1 MFVLLMVQPSTLTR
15 LTPSQDFPLGV
26 VAHSDG
32 DVVYHSTTDAI
43 LGPEWTDFSC
53 P

>member
-1 MFVLLMVQPSTLTR
+1 MPQE
-15 LTPSQDFPLGV
+15 FPLGV

-43 LGPEWTDFSC
+43 LGIFASYAWT
-53 P
+53 

>member
-1 MFVLLMVQPSTLTR
+1 MESSTQGLRTKNR
-15 LTPSQDFPLGV
+15 QDFPLGV

-43 LGPEWTDFSC
+43 LGAVGDVETG
-53 P
+53 